1 MTKHTPY
8 TPPYNITAEIVRLI
22 SQISEIIG
30 RLSIEGSANHVPQL
44 RRSNRIRTIHASL
57 AIENNTLSL
66 EQVTAI
72 INGKRVLG
80 EPKEIKEVKNAF
92 TVYEKLEQL
101 NPLLQKDLLYAHKLL
116 MESLVNKSGIYR
128 NGDVGIMQGKKV
140 VHVAPPATRVPSLMN
155 DLFAWLQNT
164 EAHPLIAS
172 SVFHYEFEFIHPFM
186 DGNGRMGRLW
196 QTLILSHWKQFF
208 SYLPVETVIHSNQDN
223 YYKVLAKS
231 DQQADSTLF
240 IEFMLNSI
248 ALALKELIDTDQV
261 IDQATDQVKKLLSL
275 LSKKPF
281 SAKELMQKLN
291 LSHRPTFRENYLRPA
306 LEDKLIEMTIPDK
319 PNSHLQKYRI
329 TLHGKNLQK
338 TI

>member
-1 MTKHTPY
+1 LTKHTSY

-30 RLSIEGSANHVPQL
+30 RLSIEDSANHVPQL

-128 NGDVGIMQGKKV
+128 NGEVGIMKGKKV
-140 VHVAPPATRVPSLMN
+140 VHVAPP
-155 DLFAWLQNT
+155 
-164 EAHPLIAS
+164 
-172 SVFHYEFEFIHPFM
+172 
-186 DGNGRMGRLW
+186 GN
-196 QTLILSHWKQFF
+196 
-208 SYLPVETVIHSNQDN
+208 
-223 YYKVLAKS
+223 KS
-231 DQQADSTLF
+231 
-240 IEFMLNSI
+240 I
-248 ALALKELIDTDQV
+248 
-261 IDQATDQVKKLLSL
+261 KLD
-275 LSKKPF
+275 
-281 SAKELMQKLN
+281 E
-291 LSHRPTFRENYLRPA
+291 
-306 LEDKLIEMTIPDK
+306 
-319 PNSHLQKYRI
+319 
-329 TLHGKNLQK
+329 
-338 TI
+338 